1 VKEPDWRDAPCGGE
15 YHPSANI
22 PPTSY
27 TPVLLLQSHTEG
39 EEEEEARVIKP
50 MMWGLIPPW
59 HHGEDP
65 KGSGLSSRTGLFPP
79 KFASRQNLFTAKI
92 CFPPKH
98 GQLVIFPAHLR
109 VAIGLQLHILN
120 KHGGKEFTSYEKYA
134 ILRKKIFLNF
144 LLLEHELMIEIG
156 WLYLSLM

>member
-27 TPVLLLQSHTEG
+27 TPVLLLQSPTEG
-39 EEEEEARVIKP
+39 EEEEEARVIQP

-65 KGSGLSSRTGLFPP
+65 KGSG
-79 KFASRQNLFTAKI
+79 
-92 CFPPKH
+92 
-98 GQLVIFPAHLR
+98 
-109 VAIGLQLHILN
+109 
-120 KHGGKEFTSYEKYA
+120 
-134 ILRKKIFLNF
+134 
-144 LLLEHELMIEIG
+144 
-156 WLYLSLM
+156 